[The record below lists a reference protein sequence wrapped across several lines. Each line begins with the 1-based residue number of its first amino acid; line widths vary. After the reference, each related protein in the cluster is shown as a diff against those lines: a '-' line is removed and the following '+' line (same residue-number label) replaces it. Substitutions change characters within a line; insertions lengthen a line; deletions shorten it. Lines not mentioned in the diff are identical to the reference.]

1 MVTHFT
7 NRPEAAIPTQSFGG
21 LNGSCRAKAMEPK
34 QRCDMATRVLG
45 GKESTSHAARDNQV
59 SRKFVDKQVAKAKE
73 ALDEAFAPP
82 PNTPDDFLFWL
93 PVTKFWIRQTT
104 LSLGLTCRGSER
116 GIVQFF
122 DECFNYSI
130 SPGTVH
136 NIFVSAVATAR
147 AHNAS
152 VDISKIR
159 IAAFDEIFQANKPI
173 LVGSDVVST
182 YCLLLSPEEH
192 RDADTWGIRILELMD
207 RGFNPEALI
216 ADFGTGLRGGVAE
229 ALPDRPCRGDVFHAF
244 MNLNRAIQI
253 LENRAYHAIE
263 HRSNLQKKQAKQS
276 RRSGRLDPALARRI
290 VKAQRE
296 EREALTLAAEVKM
309 LAGWL
314 SHDILAVAGPAY
326 HDRQTLFDFVVAEL
340 RPRLD
345 RGGDFCERVG
355 GLLANHRDELL
366 AFAEQLDRELA
377 TLAQRFDVQP
387 ALLRELLGHLTA
399 NPNHP
404 DYWQREAQFH
414 QRTHGRLY
422 EIKQAVENLHRQ
434 TVRASSVIENFNSR
448 LRTYFSLRRHLGS
461 DYLELL
467 QFYIN
472 HRCFPRSDRPE
483 RTGKSPRELLTGQEH
498 PHWLDLL
505 GYTRFQ
511 RN

>member
-1 MVTHFT
+1 MVMHCTD
-7 NRPEAAIPTQSFGG
+7 RPEAAIPTQNFGSP
-21 LNGSCRAKAMEPK
+21 NGPCPAKRMEPQ
-34 QRCDMATRVLG
+34 QRRDMATRVLG
-45 GKESTSHAARDNQV
+45 RKESASHAARDNQV

-93 PVTKFWIRQTT
+93 PVTKSWIRQTT

-136 NIFVSAVATAR
+136 NTFVSAVAKAR

-152 VDISKIR
+152 VDISEIR

-173 LVGSDVVST
+173 LVGADVVST

-192 RDADTWGIRILELMD
+192 RDADTWGIRILELTD
-207 RGFNPEALI
+207 RGFKPEALI
-216 ADFGTGLRGGVAE
+216 ADFGTGLRAGVAE
-229 ALPDRPCRGDVFHAF
+229 ALPNCPCRGDVFHAF

-253 LENRAYHAIE
+253 MDNRAYHAIE
-263 HRSNLQKKQAKQS
+263 HRSNLQKKQANQA
-276 RRSGRLDPALARRI
+276 RRSGRLDSVLGRRI
-290 VKAQRE
+290 AQAQRE
-296 EREALTLAAEVKM
+296 ETEALTLAADVKT

-326 HDRQTLFDFVVAEL
+326 HDRQALFTFVVAEL
-340 RPRLD
+340 QLRLD
-345 RGGDFCERVG
+345 RGGDFCKRIG
-355 GLLANHRDELL
+355 GLIANHRDELL

-377 TLAQRFDVQP
+377 TLAQRFDVEP
-387 ALLRELLGHLTA
+387 SLLRELLQHLTKD
-399 NPNHP
+399 PNRP

-422 EIKQAVENLHRQ
+422 EIKQAVEKLHRQ

-448 LRTYFSLRRHLGS
+448 LRTYFSLRRHLGP

-472 HRCFPRSDRPE
+472 HRRFPRSDRPE
-483 RTGKSPRELLTGQEH
+483 RKGKSARELLTGQEH
-498 PHWLDLL
+498 PHWLELL

>member
-1 MVTHFT
+1 MVMHSTD
-7 NRPEAAIPTQSFGG
+7 RPEAEIPTQSFGG

-45 GKESTSHAARDNQV
+45 GKESTSHAARENQV

-82 PNTPDDFLFWL
+82 PNTPDDFLFWM
-93 PVTKFWIRQTT
+93 PVTKSWIRQAT

-136 NIFVSAVATAR
+136 NTFVSAVAKAR
-147 AHNAS
+147 AHNAA
-152 VDISKIR
+152 VDISTVR
-159 IAAFDEIFQANKPI
+159 VAAFDEIFQADKPI
-173 LVGSDVVST
+173 LVGADVEST

-192 RDADTWGIRILELMD
+192 RDGDTWGIRFLELID

-216 ADFGTGLRGGVAE
+216 ADFGTGLRAGVAE
-229 ALPDRPCRGDVFHAF
+229 ALPNCPCRADVFHAF
-244 MNLNRAIQI
+244 MNLNKAIQI
-253 LENRAYHAIE
+253 IDNRAYHAIE
-263 HRSNLQKKQAKQS
+263 HRSKLQKKQANQS
-276 RRSGRLDPALARRI
+276 RHSGRLDPALARRI

-296 EREALTLAAEVKM
+296 ESEALTLAADVKT
-309 LAGWL
+309 LANWL

-326 HDRQTLFDFVVAEL
+326 HERLALFDFVSDEL
-340 RPRLD
+340 RSRLD
-345 RGGDFCERVG
+345 RGGDFCKRASSSI
-355 GLLANHRDELL
+355 ANHRDELL

-387 ALLRELLGHLTA
+387 SLLRELLQHLTG

-414 QRTHGRLY
+414 QRVHGHLH

-434 TVRASSVIENFNSR
+434 TVRASSVVENFNSR

-461 DYLELL
+461 NYLELL

-483 RTGKSPRELLTGQEH
+483 RIGKSPCELLTGQKH
-498 PHWLDLL
+498 PHWLELL
-505 GYTRFQ
+505 GQTRFQ